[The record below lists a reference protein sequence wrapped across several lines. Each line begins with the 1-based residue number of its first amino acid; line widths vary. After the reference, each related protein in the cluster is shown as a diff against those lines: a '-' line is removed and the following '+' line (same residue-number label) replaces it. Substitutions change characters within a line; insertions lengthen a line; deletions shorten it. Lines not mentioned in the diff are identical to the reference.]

1 MHIGNI
7 HETVRGSLP
16 EQWYFEEDSPY
27 PTLQTAQSID
37 ELIIVAQDLQYNTRQ
52 ELEPGWFSEL
62 QNDMFEADKEKVDA
76 LMNFYDMQCVNST
89 NMQTLE
95 EIENILKVPFRYTPT
110 DFIQGNECVM
120 TGIWLHVPDDWKQC

>member
-1 MHIGNI
+1 MKQFVNEI
-7 HETVRGSLP
+7 
-16 EQWYFEEDSPY
+16 
-27 PTLQTAQSID
+27 TA
-37 ELIIVAQDLQYNTRQ
+37 LGVIISDVTWWCYVDPVNPKGCPHVLGGPKSEYYA
-52 ELEPGWFSEL
+52 GWFSEL
-62 QNDMFEADKEKVDA
+62 QNDMFEADKGKVDA

-120 TGIWLHVPDDWKQC
+120 TGIWLHVPDDWKRC